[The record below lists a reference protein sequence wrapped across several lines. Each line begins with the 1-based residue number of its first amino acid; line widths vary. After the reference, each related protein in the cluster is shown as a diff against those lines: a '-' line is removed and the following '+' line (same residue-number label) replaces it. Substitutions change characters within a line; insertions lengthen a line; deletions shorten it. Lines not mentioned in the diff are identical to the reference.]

1 MRTIT
6 RGVLGATSLVLI
18 AYTLY
23 IIIWP
28 LRWRLLLVWPV
39 VEALFFVCVFLPRYD
54 RLNKQPQ
61 PHEPAD
67 HDAMRCWRRFLR
79 YAREVPGG
87 MDTGAYISGWYRG
100 ADPSQVKR
108 GNLEEF
114 VAYGFWYR
122 SLQQMA
128 DAGLGHV
135 PGQMVEE
142 LQAAWG
148 VSFEPGYN
156 PGVSFLGHLWE
167 PLNAS
172 WRPLAFYLLVEGVGR
187 GGRTLLR
194 RWGFRRHQHSGLTYF
209 TLGCDKPPPKSAAP
223 GGNSNSSSTARVSC
237 DATSSSSGC
246 DLDSAAGDGVPQL
259 AAAAAAPAGAG
270 SAAAALPKLD
280 QTVGAAMVEAADS
293 TAPVVEAVVASANQL
308 LEQQQQ
314 QQQQQQ
320 QPVPPKFTS
329 TLSSVFEA
337 QGSQDA
343 DWTPFAANSNSPAKD
358 ADTTP
363 RNSYT
368 DLSYRQPAPSAAAA
382 AAAAAAHDSEQVA
395 GRGSKGGQGLKLP
408 AASAPVDGRS
418 SSATAAAAAAADT
431 KIGRD
436 QSRQQGTATRAASA
450 QPGGHPQM
458 SLAHLPQLAPRTS
471 QLLSAGTCPLQQVLT
486 MTAMDAAPPGLP
498 VLFLHGVGGLPA
510 YLGLVLQMVA
520 GGHPIIAVEFKG
532 VSLRLGNVMTADE
545 VEAAVVGMLDELRI
559 ERACVMAHSYG
570 TFIASLLV
578 RRHPQRVASLYLLDP
593 VTIGMFMPYLLTNFL
608 YRRFEWS
615 GWNKAALLGVAKVAV
630 RKLAANDLHLCAT
643 FARRFYWTD
652 LNMWPEDLP
661 PGSVVLLSGKDDLVD
676 SNAVRVML
684 ERAGHVQVV
693 FNPELTHGAFLL
705 VPEVKAAILGTLQQ
719 LITASGSAVAGL
731 GRGLSSLLLSK
742 THTLTL
748 AGAAGGS
755 GAAPGGAASA
765 RRALPT
771 LASVASTLLGS
782 RKERATLE
790 PVASVRLPQP
800 PADAAAADS

>member
-1 MRTIT
+1 MRTTT

-135 PGQMVEE
+135 PGQMIVE

-187 GGRTLLR
+187 SGRTLLR

-237 DATSSSSGC
+237 DATSSSSG
-246 DLDSAAGDGVPQL
+246 
-259 AAAAAAPAGAG
+259 
-270 SAAAALPKLD
+270 
-280 QTVGAAMVEAADS
+280 
-293 TAPVVEAVVASANQL
+293 
-308 LEQQQQ
+308 
-314 QQQQQQ
+314 
-320 QPVPPKFTS
+320 
-329 TLSSVFEA
+329 
-337 QGSQDA
+337 
-343 DWTPFAANSNSPAKD
+343 
-358 ADTTP
+358 
-363 RNSYT
+363 
-368 DLSYRQPAPSAAAA
+368 
-382 AAAAAAHDSEQVA
+382 
-395 GRGSKGGQGLKLP
+395 
-408 AASAPVDGRS
+408 

-436 QSRQQGTATRAASA
+436 QSRQHGTATRAASA

-486 MTAMDAAPPGLP
+486 MTGMDAAPPGLP

-532 VSLRLGNVMTADE
+532 VSLRLGKVMTADE

-661 PGSVVLLSGKDDLVD
+661 SGSVVLLSGKDDLVD

-782 RKERATLE
+782 RKERATPE
-790 PVASVRLPQP
+790 PVTSVRLPQP